1 MTSPIPASLA
11 RQRMRRLRVRR
22 LGVLACVGLAALMA
36 GCKHTTPDTTASIPD
51 DYRLRHPITI
61 QEQNRSVEVFIGTA
75 RGGLTAEQ
83 QADVS
88 GLAQVWRREAT
99 GGITIDVPQG
109 TTNARAAA
117 DALREIRAIFAAFGV
132 PPRSIAVRH
141 YRPNNPTQFAT
152 IRINYPKITAE
163 AGPCGLW
170 PEDLGPSRSRIY
182 LENKPYYNLGC
193 ATQRNLAAMVEN
205 PADLVQPRAETPSY
219 TSRRAIAFDRY
230 RKGTAT
236 TTQYPEAN
244 TAKISDV
251 GK

>member
-1 MTSPIPASLA
+1 MTFPIQAGPA
-11 RQRMRRLRVRR
+11 RRRIRPAL
-22 LGVLACVGLAALMA
+22 LACIGLAALLA
-36 GCKHTTPDTTASIPD
+36 GCKHGADDTTASIPD

-61 QEQNRSVEVFIGTA
+61 QEQNRAVEVFIGTA

-83 QADVS
+83 QAEV
-88 GLAQVWRREAT
+88 GALAQVWRREAT
-99 GGITIDVPQG
+99 GGITIDVPSG

-117 DALREIRAIFAAFGV
+117 DALREIRAIFSAYGV
-132 PPRSIAVRH
+132 PARSVVVRH
-141 YRPNNPTQFAT
+141 YQPDSPTRFAT

-170 PEDLGPSRSRIY
+170 PEDLGPSRNRIY

-205 PADLVQPRAETPSY
+205 PADLVQPRAETPAY
-219 TSRRAIAFDRY
+219 TSRRAVAFDRY
-230 RKGTAT
+230 RRGTT
-236 TTQYPEAN
+236 TATQYPEA
-244 TAKISDV
+244 TQAKISDV